1 MTLDPQDQ
9 LILIERQAMFTA
21 RTEPKQGDFI
31 RFADGS
37 IKRIARVWHDE
48 NGNAEHIQPTTGN
61 GNGISFYIGEGYM
74 SFSGGLDSG
83 IDAAKF
89 TRTNETM
96 EGRAWFFH
104 HDWAKAHNGIEV
116 VITCPVWECAK

>member
-9 LILIERQAMFTA
+9 KILIERQAMFTA

-37 IKRIARVWHDE
+37 IKRMAHVWKYIGEESD
-48 NGNAEHIQPTTGN
+48 IQPTAGR
-61 GNGISFYIGEGYM
+61 GDQSFYLGEGYM
-74 SFSGGLDSG
+74 SFSGGLDSA
-83 IDAAKF
+83 IPAHKF

-96 EGRAWFFH
+96 PGWCWFFH
-104 HDWAKAHNGIEV
+104 HDWPKAHNGINV
-116 VITCPVWECAK
+116 QILCPVWECAA